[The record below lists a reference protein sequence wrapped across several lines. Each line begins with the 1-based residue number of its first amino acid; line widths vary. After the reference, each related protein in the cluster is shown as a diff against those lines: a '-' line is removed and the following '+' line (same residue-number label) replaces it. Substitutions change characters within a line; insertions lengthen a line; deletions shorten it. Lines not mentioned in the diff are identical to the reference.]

1 MSSQLLCI
9 ETRQFR
15 IVLDIHTEN
24 HTISTHQ
31 NDVTVIEYINRD
43 KWLDC
48 TITYSLYIKRCHT
61 HTHTHMLLLHNVVSQ
76 WPITSHYRV
85 YTLTLLILL
94 CSWEVKLLDK
104 LWTNMRPLRA
114 VSNYYRTGCSA
125 VLMHTYVYTEELT

>member
-43 KWLDC
+43 KWLDY
-48 TITYSLYIKRCHT
+48 TITYSLYIKHCHT
-61 HTHTHMLLLHNVVSQ
+61 HTHTHAITTQCCVSVTNN
-76 WPITSHYRV
+76 IT
-85 YTLTLLILL
+85 L
-94 CSWEVKLLDK
+94 
-104 LWTNMRPLRA
+104 
-114 VSNYYRTGCSA
+114 
-125 VLMHTYVYTEELT
+125 